1 MNLPE
6 CRLPKTHK
14 EIVRIV
20 VFSIPCLKDGQA
32 TSNTKARAP
41 LPGFSRV
48 IWDEW
53 GKKGVRMD
61 TKALKKQMGAAIA
74 MVLVAAVALGSATF
88 AWFVTNNSVKATTST
103 ISAQSNAAY
112 MTIAKDTTGA
122 STADVSVV
130 ENNIGDKAL
139 FPATFGEQADTD
151 NSAHVGE
158 FWTGNGTTTINGALN
173 GALTKV
179 GTNGTPAE
187 AVKEGYAVLVPFNVS
202 TKGQKMNK
210 LMVAGVS
217 NGKYDAVDEANNN
230 SALMKALRVL
240 VVDGKDATKWVVYG
254 QKADSAKYEV
264 KLSSETGNA
273 VPDFGEVL
281 PGDDHVVNVYLYYE
295 GSDGAVYTNNLGKL
309 TSTNQVTV
317 QFTATPN
324 GNN

>member
-1 MNLPE
+1 MNPPD

-14 EIVRIV
+14 EIVRIMV
-20 VFSIPCLKDGQA
+20 SSIPCLKDGQA

-61 TKALKKQMGAAIA
+61 TKALKKQMGAAIG

-88 AWFVTNNSVKATTST
+88 AWFVTNNTVKATTST

-112 MTIAKDTTGA
+112 MTIAKGTTGA
-122 STADVSVV
+122 STADVSSV

-139 FPATFGEQADTD
+139 FPATFGEQQDKGD
-151 NSAHVGE
+151 VAHVGE
-158 FWTGNGTTTINGALN
+158 FWTGNGTTTTDGSLKDAL
-173 GALTKV
+173 KKI
-179 GTNGTPAE
+179 GTNGTPTE
-187 AVKEGYAVLVPFNVS
+187 AVNEGYAVLVPFNVS

-210 LMVAGVS
+210 LMVAEVS
-217 NGKYDAVDEANNN
+217 NGNYNAVNEANND

-240 VVDGKDATKWVVYG
+240 VVDGNEPTKWVVYG
-254 QKADSAKYEV
+254 QEANSTAYEV
-264 KLSSETGNA
+264 KLSSEENKA

-281 PGDDHVVNVYLYYE
+281 PGTDHVVNVYLYYE
-295 GSDGAVYTNNLGKL
+295 GSNTAVFTNNLGKL